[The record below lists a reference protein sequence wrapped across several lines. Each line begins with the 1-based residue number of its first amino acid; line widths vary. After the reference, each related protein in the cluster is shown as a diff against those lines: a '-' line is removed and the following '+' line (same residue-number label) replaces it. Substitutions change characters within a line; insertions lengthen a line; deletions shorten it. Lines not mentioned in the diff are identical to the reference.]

1 MWRNIVNSAQADRK
15 RGEYRLKFKLLLDN
29 TPYVT
34 PGKSLNEL
42 QVLFMGH
49 DCFEALTGAEIQ
61 NIYEQHQI
69 ELIEKAKRAFIE
81 LMLEHADI
89 FSAVHSASPM
99 ATITQQQVR
108 EMVEILQE
116 DSRYKALD
124 RLDQE
129 RRLMLLQH
137 LGFVHCP
144 LREHCPSYPNCMDCV
159 VCCYLLCYN
168 SDSIRN
174 VLSSRNSTRFTF

>member
-1 MWRNIVNSAQADRK
+1 
-15 RGEYRLKFKLLLDN
+15 
-29 TPYVT
+29 
-34 PGKSLNEL
+34 
-42 QVLFMGH
+42 MGH
-49 DCFEALTGAEIQ
+49 DCFEALTGQEIQ
-61 NIYEQHQI
+61 NIYEQHQA
-69 ELIEKAKRAFIE
+69 ELIEKAKRGFVE

-89 FSAVHSASPM
+89 FSQVHSASPM

-144 LREHCPSYPNCMDCV
+144 LREHCPSSPNCMDSV
-159 VCCYLLCYN
+159 VSFLLDFHSAFISLDPLSWGFSVHEIPLPSSEWNKISLDSKWGNGGGGADWVRRLLGRIGYLHTKVYGL
-168 SDSIRN
+168 
-174 VLSSRNSTRFTF
+174 V